1 MGLSRTQHQTLM
13 HVAQSEKYSGS
24 GATSNRGAMWM
35 ANQSQRGVKEVQQ
48 TLASLEQ
55 LGLVDLGDSGPSLT
69 EKGRKVLADG
79 PETVSFER
87 NPATVERELLNELEL
102 ERQTG
107 GIMSWFRGLFG

>member
-13 HVAQSEKYSGS
+13 HVAQSEQFSGS
-24 GATSNRGAMWM
+24 GAKSNRGALWM
-35 ANQSQRGVKEVQQ
+35 ANQSQRGVREVER
-48 TLASLEQ
+48 TLTSLAEV
-55 LGLVDLGDSGPSLT
+55 GLVEQSDRGPGLT

-102 ERQTG
+102 ERQSSG
-107 GIMSWFRGLFG
+107 LFSWLSKWFR